1 MQKKIEIILT
11 PKENSNGYNMEFI
24 VNKDEFNGRDIEVA
38 ALLVS
43 AAYNFGYK
51 NLDTT
56 QFIAFL
62 EATKDMCGKQKELAL
77 INDLLNTFE
86 KEKTNEWK
94 TTSLKSN

>member
-11 PKENSNGYNMEFI
+11 PKDNGGHDMEFI
-24 VNKDEFNGRDIEVA
+24 LNKDEFNGSAIEVA

-51 NLDTT
+51 NLDIT

-62 EATKDMCGKQKELAL
+62 EATKDMFEKQKELAL

-86 KEKTNEWK
+86 KEKTNG
-94 TTSLKSN
+94 N

>member
-11 PKENSNGYNMEFI
+11 PKDNGGHDMEFI
-24 VNKDEFNGRDIEVA
+24 LNKDEFDGGVIEIAV
-38 ALLVS
+38 LLVS
-43 AAYNFGYK
+43 AGYNFGHK

-62 EATKDMCGKQKELAL
+62 EATKDMCEKQKELAL

-86 KEKTNEWK
+86 KEKTNE
-94 TTSLKSN
+94 

>member
-11 PKENSNGYNMEFI
+11 PKDNGGHDMEF
-24 VNKDEFNGRDIEVA
+24 VLNKDEFNGGELEIA

-86 KEKTNEWK
+86 KEKTNE
-94 TTSLKSN
+94 